1 MGEQGRIQGAL
12 YSVKAL
18 ASGVGPAFLQFIY
31 SKTKDIN
38 SNTLFGF
45 GPGTMWYCASFLY
58 LIAVGLALT
67 LPNDKANTSSR
78 HGGTHGHSAGCGTD
92 GGVVI
97 NDDDLEEYRQLVS
110 DSEEEDT
117 GSSTSEQSS
126 TSLSSSKE
134 EEERSLSSGG
144 SADYGT

>member
-31 SKTKDIN
+31 SKTKEID
-38 SNTLFGF
+38 STTLFGF

-67 LPNDKANTSSR
+67 LPNDKANTSIR
-78 HGGTHGHSAGCGTD
+78 HGGIHGHGNGGTTTTSLTNNETVT
-92 GGVVI
+92 GGMVI
-97 NDDDLEEYRQLVS
+97 NEDNLEEYRL
-110 DSEEEDT
+110 
-117 GSSTSEQSS
+117 
-126 TSLSSSKE
+126 
-134 EEERSLSSGG
+134 
-144 SADYGT
+144 

>member
-1 MGEQGRIQGAL
+1 MGNKDGSR
-12 YSVKAL
+12 AL
-18 ASGVGPAFLQFIY
+18 ASGVGPAFLQFVY

-78 HGGTHGHSAGCGTD
+78 HGGIHGHGNGVTATTTTTLTNNETGT
-92 GGVVI
+92 GGMV
-97 NDDDLEEYRQLVS
+97 
-110 DSEEEDT
+110 
-117 GSSTSEQSS
+117 
-126 TSLSSSKE
+126 
-134 EEERSLSSGG
+134 
-144 SADYGT
+144 